1 MSLREAIN
9 DVIADMEKTAKEH
22 VGYEVAD
29 ILTSYSKQLRIALRV
44 AGPEVSNFPQQD
56 NGPKP
61 RTLFL
66 PEDFGVG
73 NVFPR
78 KSHSTSHV
86 EDSVFADPSARMAM
100 RAEEKSPIIAEMD
113 DETGTFI
120 EVPADMPVGAKTFIS
135 GKVYVLNKDRKLV
148 YSKEETEKIVK
159 R

>member
-1 MSLREAIN
+1 MSLREAIG

-44 AGPEVSNFPQQD
+44 AGPEVNFPQQG
-56 NGPKP
+56 NELKP

-66 PEDFGVG
+66 PEGFGVG